1 MGSNAAQPTRKRSS
15 HGGEL
20 VGSPRGGGGSC
31 GSFQNSETTIFRCE
45 NVSSRE
51 VKHKQTW
58 TLFFCMFQVR
68 SQGRNY
74 VLEDSF
80 FSKCKI
86 FYALVGGAGFWRGH
100 WIFVKMFFY
109 NTFGLRMSHKW
120 KSCWELLW
128 KSLKSPRNFKVEIGR
143 MSQLNSYGGS

>member
-1 MGSNAAQPTRKRSS
+1 MGVNLWAR
-15 HGGEL
+15 HGGVEDL
-20 VGSPRGGGGSC
+20 VG
-31 GSFQNSETTIFRCE
+31 
-45 NVSSRE
+45 VSKIRKPPFSGAKMLVPGR

-74 VLEDSF
+74 LLEDSF